1 MHIWYVEVPAQNIVV
16 GSDGTRHLAF
26 VKDGRGSYK
35 LIVETF
41 TRSRTGLGVCGEW
54 LRLKLLKHN

>member
-54 LRLKLLKHN
+54 LR